1 MKPTWREAPRRWAR
15 PGVAAGLALLC
26 AGLGACASLVKGSA
40 QTIAIRTDPPGAACT
55 LTRAGLD
62 IGDVDPTPATVSVF
76 KSGEPILVQCR
87 KPGYTPATTT
97 LGAGFEGATVGNIV
111 FGGLIGVFV
120 DMGSGATHEY
130 QKAVSIALIPEAFAS
145 TAARDAFFDGLR
157 GRFLEEWNA
166 GLRQVEAGCAE
177 PDCARRIQAAKAL
190 RDARLQ
196 EIEQARRD
204 AHIGMQG
211 AAGPPARG
219 GEPGRRP

>member
-1 MKPTWREAPRRWAR
+1 MRPTWRDATRRRAR
-15 PGVAAGLALLC
+15 PAVAVGLALLC
-26 AGLGACASLVKGSA
+26 AGLAACASLVKGSA
-40 QTIAIRTDPPGAACT
+40 QTIAIRTDPPGAACA
-55 LTRAGLD
+55 LTRAGLN

-76 KSGEPILVQCR
+76 KSGEPIVVACR

-111 FGGLIGVFV
+111 LGGLIGVFV

-130 QKAVSIALIPEAFAS
+130 PKAVSITLIPEVFAS
-145 TAARDAFFDGLR
+145 IAARDTFFDGLR
-157 GRFLEEWNA
+157 SRFLDEWKA
-166 GLRQVEAGCAE
+166 GLRQVEASCAE
-177 PDCARRIQAAKAL
+177 PDCARRIRAANAL

>member
-1 MKPTWREAPRRWAR
+1 MRPTRRDATWRRAR
-15 PGVAAGLALLC
+15 PAVAVGLALLC
-26 AGLGACASLVKGSA
+26 AGLASCASLVKGSA

-55 LTRAGLD
+55 LTRAGQN

-76 KSGEPILVQCR
+76 KSGAPIVVQCR
-87 KPGYTPATTT
+87 KPGYTPATST

-130 QKAVSIALIPEAFAS
+130 PRTVSIALIPEAFAS

-157 GRFLEEWNA
+157 TRFLDEWKA
-166 GLRQVEAGCAE
+166 GLQQIEASCAE
-177 PDCARRIQAAKAL
+177 PDCARRIRAAKAL
-190 RDARLQ
+190 RDARIQ

-204 AHIGMQG
+204 ANIGTQA
-211 AAGPPARG
+211 AAGAPARG
-219 GEPGRRP
+219 GEPGGRP